1 MPEILAVL
9 PALLGMDWLDPDWLL
24 NQFGEHLIWVSLVI
38 LFIECGLF
46 FPFLPGDILLFAMG
60 LFIALE
66 NIDVVPGPPLV
77 EVTAAVIAMAAAAF
91 AGNISGYEIGR
102 KIGPVIYQ
110 RDGRIIKRKYFDL
123 THQFFRRHGPVA
135 LVIGRF
141 FAVVRT
147 YITVVAGATS
157 MPRQRFYLWSL
168 VGAALWVLTLTLLGY
183 NLGRRFP
190 QLGEH
195 LEVAL
200 ILIMVLFAIPMVWE
214 YYRNRKHAHETQ

>member
-24 NQFGEHLIWVSLVI
+24 DQFGQHLIWVSLII

-66 NIDVVPGPPLV
+66 QVDTLPGPPLV
-77 EVTAAVIAMAAAAF
+77 EVTAAVTAMAVAAF
-91 AGNISGYEIGR
+91 AGNVTGYEIGR
-102 KIGPVIYQ
+102 KVGPVLYQ

-123 THQFFRRHGPVA
+123 TRQFFERHGPLA

-147 YITVVAGATS
+147 YITVVAGATE
-157 MPRQRFYLWSL
+157 MPRRRFYVWSL
-168 VGAALWVLTLTLLGY
+168 VGAVLWVLALTLLGY
-183 NLGRRFP
+183 NLGRTFP

-195 LEVAL
+195 LELAL
-200 ILIMVLFAIPMVWE
+200 ILIMVLFAIPMAWE
-214 YYRNRKHAHETQ
+214 FYRNRKHAHEAQ